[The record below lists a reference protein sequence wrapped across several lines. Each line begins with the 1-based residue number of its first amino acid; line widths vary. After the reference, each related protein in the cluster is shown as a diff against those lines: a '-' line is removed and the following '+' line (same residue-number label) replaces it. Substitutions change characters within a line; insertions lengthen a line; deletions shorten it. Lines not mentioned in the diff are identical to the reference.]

1 MSPTTIVRSSGL
13 TRWSGA
19 GVILVWIAVSLPF
32 AFLYSTSRRVVID
45 EIRHHAMG
53 VAIAVSASL
62 DVDQLGQIHTPADV
76 THPAFLSAQRILD
89 RISDLNP
96 DIRYAYVMRRA
107 SDPLAPAGRF
117 EYVVDQTARDDNG
130 NGLLERE
137 EQSEPPGTPYDA
149 TALPEMIAA
158 WDHPAADQGITPD
171 PPYPDMISGY
181 APIPDAG
188 GVTRAMV
195 GVDITAATVHRK
207 LAAVQ
212 VVIFI
217 VWLVVGMLVTLVIH
231 LYYQQRDAYERIKN
245 LNEELASRNEM
256 LRTANLDL
264 WRSSVATPRNL
275 PNQIALLRDSP
286 SLACA
291 ASGSDL
297 CDAFELD
304 HDHAVVFM
312 AHVTGSG
319 ISAALVAGL
328 LKMALASVRDRSD
341 VRGTLYVDLSRPD
354 HVLRTLNDMLVKEMP
369 RGEFVSLVYAV
380 VDFAA
385 SEISLANAGHG
396 KPHHVGL
403 SGKAEVWDV
412 PAGQALGVAK
422 GEEYAVSKR
431 PVREGDHLL
440 FHGDDLLDVCNSRGE
455 RFGDETLPRILAEH
469 VAKPPYPF
477 LVEICAALEAHGGE
491 PNLREKHAMMD
502 VQIR

>member
-19 GVILVWIAVSLPF
+19 GVILVWIAVSIPF
-32 AFLYSTSRRVVID
+32 VFLYATSRRVLID

-53 VAIAVSASL
+53 VAIAASASL
-62 DVDQLGQIHTPADV
+62 EVSLLDQIHTPGDV
-76 THPAFLSAQRILD
+76 SKPAFASVQRLLN
-89 RISDLNP
+89 RISELSP
-96 DIRYAYVMRRA
+96 DIRYVYVMRRA
-107 SDPLAPAGRF
+107 ADPLAPAGRF
-117 EYVVDQTARDDNG
+117 EYVVDQIERDDNG
-130 NGLLERE
+130 NGLLERD

-149 TALPEMIAA
+149 SAFPEMIRA
-158 WDHPAADQGITPD
+158 WDHPTADRSITPD
-171 PPYPDMISGY
+171 PPYPDVISGY

-188 GVTRAMV
+188 GVTRAIV

-212 VVIFI
+212 IVILI
-217 VWLVVGMLVTLVIH
+217 SWLAVGMLVMLVIH

-245 LNEELASRNEM
+245 LNEELGNRNEL
-256 LRTANLDL
+256 LRIANLDL
-264 WRSSVATPRNL
+264 WRSSLTTPRNL

-328 LKMALASVRDRSD
+328 LKMVLASVRDRSD
-341 VRGTLYVDLSRPD
+341 LRGMLYVDLSRPD
-354 HVLRTLNDMLVKEMP
+354 HVLHTLNEMLVKELP
-369 RGEFVSLVYAV
+369 GGEFVSFVYAV
-380 VDFAA
+380 IDLAA
-385 SEISLANAGHG
+385 NEVTLANAGHG
-396 KPHHVGL
+396 MPIHVSL
-403 SGKAEVWDV
+403 SGKLETWDV
-412 PAGQALGVAK
+412 AAGRPLGVARD
-422 GEEYAVSKR
+422 EAYAVSKR
-431 PVREGDHLL
+431 VVGEGDHLL
-440 FHGDDLLDVCNSRGE
+440 FFGQDLLDVCDSKGV
-455 RFGDETLPRILAEH
+455 RFGDETLPRSLGEH
-469 VAKPPYPF
+469 VTKPPYQF
-477 LVEICAALEAHGGE
+477 LVEICAALDAHAGVPG
-491 PNLREKHAMMD
+491 LRGKHAMMD